1 MTPSQ
6 AFTPPYSVLEQTEDA
21 CRVSI
26 PLAAD
31 AACFDGHF
39 PGFPVL
45 PGVVQLHWAARIAAR
60 TLGSAGVFAGMDQ
73 IKFTGIV
80 RPGDALELVLQLD
93 AANGRLNFVYE
104 VAGRKM
110 SSGRLR
116 MQAQ

>member
-6 AFTPPYSVLEQTEDA
+6 AFMPPYSVLEQTEDA
-21 CRVSI
+21 CRVAI

-45 PGVVQLHWAARIAAR
+45 PGVVQLHWAVSIAAR
-60 TLGSAGVFAGMDQ
+60 TLGAAGVFAGMDQ

-80 RPGDALELVLQLD
+80 QPGDALELALQLD
-93 AANGRLNFVYE
+93 AAAGRVSFVYE
-104 VAGRKM
+104 VEGRKM